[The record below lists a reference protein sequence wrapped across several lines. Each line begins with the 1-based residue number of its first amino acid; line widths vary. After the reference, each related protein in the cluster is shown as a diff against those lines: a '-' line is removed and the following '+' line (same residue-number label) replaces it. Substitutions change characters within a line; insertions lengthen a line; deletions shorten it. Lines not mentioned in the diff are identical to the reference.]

1 MSHIDG
7 TRKSYS
13 SPYEITV
20 CMTKEECKILLPF
33 FQKAYKSVKSKY
45 EKYNDIHNGGEATE
59 REENLLM
66 KYSEQLERLESVL
79 SSIDEILKLD
89 RYKIGMNMSG
99 KDVLR
104 LLLISYGFCRNI
116 EISTYIGDGGWI
128 GYEVSASNDDGIEY
142 YEVDCEGLL
151 FHIYEIQKFMR
162 YENIEPRS
170 MLGNFSNKHLL
181 SDDSLNKLL
190 NMSENKNYCKT
201 NPYE

>member
-1 MSHIDG
+1 MIIAWFSCG
-7 TRKSYS
+7 VTSA
-13 SPYEITV
+13 V
-20 CMTKEECKILLPF
+20 ACKIALNL
-33 FQKAYKSVKSKY
+33 
-45 EKYNDIHNGGEATE
+45 YNDV
-59 REENLLM
+59 
-66 KYSEQLERLESVL
+66 QL
-79 SSIDEILKLD
+79 
-89 RYKIGMNMSG
+89 Y
-99 KDVLR
+99 
-104 LLLISYGFCRNI
+104 
-116 EISTYIGDGGWI
+116 YIGDGGWI

>member
-1 MSHIDG
+1 MVQNG
-7 TRKSYS
+7 T
-13 SPYEITV
+13 
-20 CMTKEECKILLPF
+20 
-33 FQKAYKSVKSKY
+33 
-45 EKYNDIHNGGEATE
+45 
-59 REENLLM
+59 
-66 KYSEQLERLESVL
+66 
-79 SSIDEILKLD
+79 
-89 RYKIGMNMSG
+89 GMNMSG

-151 FHIYEIQKFMR
+151 FNIYEIQKFMR
-162 YENIEPRS
+162 DENIEPRS

-181 SDDSLNKLL
+181 SDESLNKLL

>member
-1 MSHIDG
+1 MKKNDTKRI
-7 TRKSYS
+7 TRNSYCDRQVERVLKG
-13 SPYEITV
+13 EISINDV
-20 CMTKEECKILLPF
+20 VW
-33 FQKAYKSVKSKY
+33 KAQ
-45 EKYNDIHNGGEATE
+45 N
-59 REENLLM
+59 
-66 KYSEQLERLESVL
+66 
-79 SSIDEILKLD
+79 
-89 RYKIGMNMSG
+89 KIGMNMSG

>member
-1 MSHIDG
+1 MIRPG
-7 TRKSYS
+7 Q
-13 SPYEITV
+13 SPETV
-20 CMTKEECKILLPF
+20 FGENNNLPF
-33 FQKAYKSVKSKY
+33 AGVGKWL
-45 EKYNDIHNGGEATE
+45 ITG
-59 REENLLM
+59 
-66 KYSEQLERLESVL
+66 
-79 SSIDEILKLD
+79 
-89 RYKIGMNMSG
+89 IGMNMSG

>member
-1 MSHIDG
+1 MIRPG
-7 TRKSYS
+7 Q
-13 SPYEITV
+13 SPETV
-20 CMTKEECKILLPF
+20 FGENNNLPF
-33 FQKAYKSVKSKY
+33 AGVGKWL
-45 EKYNDIHNGGEATE
+45 ITGT
-59 REENLLM
+59 
-66 KYSEQLERLESVL
+66 
-79 SSIDEILKLD
+79 
-89 RYKIGMNMSG
+89 GMNMSG

>member
-1 MSHIDG
+1 
-7 TRKSYS
+7 
-13 SPYEITV
+13 
-20 CMTKEECKILLPF
+20 
-33 FQKAYKSVKSKY
+33 
-45 EKYNDIHNGGEATE
+45 
-59 REENLLM
+59 
-66 KYSEQLERLESVL
+66 
-79 SSIDEILKLD
+79 
-89 RYKIGMNMSG
+89 MNMSG

-116 EISTYIGDGGWI
+116 EINTYIGDGGCI

-142 YEVDCEGLL
+142 YAVDCEGLL